1 MHCPTEEQAA
11 IERAA
16 VQLLSKPRG
25 IIKTIAGAGCGKTTT
40 LQGAARG
47 CYEAG
52 ARRLCYLAF
61 NKPLVDDGKERFNN
75 LASVRTFNSMAFEA
89 TAARESGRQTG
100 NLYPSHIVQ
109 AFDLQNKKLP
119 IGAANFSKIILQ
131 TVSAFCNSGS
141 PSVLP
146 SHLPVWVK
154 DEVVGGLAV
163 KYASV
168 LFQGIRVGQNTVL
181 PLPHEVYLKEWHL
194 QGCPGL
200 SSFDMVFL
208 DEAQDANG
216 VMLACLAYAKRAVVV
231 ADSAQQLY
239 AYKGAQ
245 DAMLKIPGAGYPL
258 SLSFRFGPEISALA
272 NRILNSKSSP
282 PPIRL
287 RGLAGKETRI
297 GKLRHGTPHT
307 KIFRHNVSIA
317 RDAMVLADLRTPF
330 SIVGDM
336 QDLRDKI
343 ISANALMQ
351 RNFRDI
357 RHPAY
362 SQFKNWGDFDD
373 WAAEHPDSD
382 ISQAGRLA
390 SEYGERV
397 EDLIRILSGSG
408 QSKNPEVLLTGVYRA
423 KGREW
428 QNIVIAPDFDIRL
441 EMLSRRGKGPQL
453 DEELNLLYVAETRV
467 KGFLESQSLFL
478 DRLLR

>member
-1 MHCPTEEQAA
+1 M
-11 IERAA
+11 
-16 VQLLSKPRG
+16 V
-25 IIKTIAGAGCGKTTT
+25 GA
-40 LQGAARG
+40 
-47 CYEAG
+47 
-52 ARRLCYLAF
+52 
-61 NKPLVDDGKERFNN
+61 
-75 LASVRTFNSMAFEA
+75 
-89 TAARESGRQTG
+89 
-100 NLYPSHIVQ
+100 
-109 AFDLQNKKLP
+109 
-119 IGAANFSKIILQ
+119 
-131 TVSAFCNSGS
+131 
-141 PSVLP
+141 
-146 SHLPVWVK
+146 
-154 DEVVGGLAV
+154 LAV

-200 SSFDMVFL
+200 SSFDMVLL

-216 VMLACLAYAKRAVVV
+216 VMLACLAYAMRAVVV
-231 ADSAQQLY
+231 ADTAQQLY

-258 SLSFRFGPEISALA
+258 SLSFRFGPEIASLA
-272 NRILNSKSSP
+272 NRILTSKSNP

-297 GKLRHGTPHT
+297 GKLRHGTPRT

-336 QDLRDKI
+336 QDLREKI

-351 RNFRDI
+351 RNFREV

-362 SQFKNWGDFDD
+362 SQFRNWGDFDE

-408 QSKNPEVLLTGVYRA
+408 QSNNPEVLLTGVYRA

-428 QNIVIAPDFDIRL
+428 QNVVIAPDFDGRL
-441 EMLSRRGKGPQL
+441 ELLSRRGKGQQL
-453 DEELNLLYVAETRV
+453 DEELNLLYVAGTRV